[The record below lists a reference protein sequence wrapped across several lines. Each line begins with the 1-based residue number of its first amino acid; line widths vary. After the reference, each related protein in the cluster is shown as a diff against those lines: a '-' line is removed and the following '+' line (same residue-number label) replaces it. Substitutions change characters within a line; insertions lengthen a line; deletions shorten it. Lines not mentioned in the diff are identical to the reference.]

1 MEFALEVDM
10 EELSDDFIL
19 DVLRDFE
26 VKDNGLLAGELDIVV
41 DGIGGDL
48 ADRVLEFV
56 VGLVVFVKNLLRI
69 IMGSTRRKKAVST

>member
-19 DVLRDFE
+19 DVLGDFE
-26 VKDNGLLAGELDIVV
+26 VKDNGLFAGELDIVV